1 MVIQVK
7 EKTIREIEEKF
18 NQMNTD
24 LNKIS
29 YLESV
34 LKKDFMFEIK
44 RFVLDKLTE
53 LYEERRMFEKAAKA
67 TAFKA
72 GIDISFREKIE
83 SYLKAGELYAKTG
96 KIKDAEEMFIR
107 ASREANI
114 GQKQKI
120 RLAMKNIFL
129 VNAQEL
135 EKKGKKVGSLKF
147 YERLIKM
154 NLDDLEK
161 KEIKEKLISIYKA
174 LGKFREAE
182 LVEGL

>member
-7 EKTIREIEEKF
+7 EKTIEEIENKLS
-18 NQMNTD
+18 NIATD
-24 LNKIS
+24 LNKIA

-34 LKKDFMFEIK
+34 LKGNFTFEVK
-44 RFVLDKLTE
+44 RFIWDKLVE
-53 LYEERRMFEKAAKA
+53 FYEERGMFEKAARA
-67 TAFKA
+67 ISAKA

-83 SYLKAGELYAKTG
+83 SYLKAGELYAKAG

-114 GQKQKI
+114 EQKQKI
-120 RLAMKNIFL
+120 KLARKNIYL
-129 VNAQEL
+129 VSAREL
-135 EKKGKKVGSLKF
+135 EKKGKRANALKF
-147 YERLIKM
+147 YEKLIKI

-161 KEIKEKLISIYKA
+161 KEVKEKLISTYKI